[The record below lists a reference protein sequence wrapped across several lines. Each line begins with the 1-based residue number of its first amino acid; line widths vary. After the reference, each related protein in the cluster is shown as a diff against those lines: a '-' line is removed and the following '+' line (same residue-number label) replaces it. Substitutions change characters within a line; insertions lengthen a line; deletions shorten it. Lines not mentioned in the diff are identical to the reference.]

1 MNKKR
6 RGCSLANKMDVFLT
20 VYAALAFSTVFA
32 LSLMDVEELHVY
44 VALFTIEFFIASEL
58 ISPFSVTQYRRKSIV
73 EIMMLAIFAAIMIE
87 RIAQI
92 LG

>member
-1 MNKKR
+1 M
-6 RGCSLANKMDVFLT
+6 ANKMDVFLT